1 MAPMRTAA
9 FGNVVTWPPLLE
21 KIFREFAKLAAKLES
36 TPVIKTSTASA
47 WRSGDGIRVLTAIL
61 SHTTAKRDRLE
72 GVPLIRPSGCG
83 SDFVKVLNE
92 RAHRAVYS
100 W

>member
-36 TPVIKTSTASA
+36 TPVIETSTGLCMEIGRPHS
-47 WRSGDGIRVLTAIL
+47 RSDCDSRPL
-61 SHTTAKRDRLE
+61 AKTDRT
-72 GVPLIRPSGCG
+72 G
-83 SDFVKVLNE
+83 
-92 RAHRAVYS
+92 
-100 W
+100 